1 MRSQRRRLL
10 SLFVARYATVTV
22 LLPLTLTLVLD
33 GYAFVPPQEAAAPA
47 GRSVVD
53 GVFSARQARR
63 GERRFVQF
71 CEQCHRTRDFT
82 SVDFLD
88 RWTGQTVGD
97 LLGFVQNTMP
107 PDNPGSLSAD
117 RYTDVLAYLLG
128 ANDYPAGEEELPS
141 DPLALMDVRIEPA
154 PEKEAAQSEP

>member
-1 MRSQRRRLL
+1 MPSPV
-10 SLFVARYATVTV
+10 SRYATVAV
-22 LLPLTLTLVLD
+22 LLPLALTLVLD
-33 GYAFVPPQEAAAPA
+33 GYTSVPQQETAAAPA
-47 GRSVVD
+47 DGRSVVD

-63 GERRFVQF
+63 GERQFVQF

-82 SVDFLD
+82 SADFQD

-107 PDNPGSLSAD
+107 PENPGALSAD

-128 ANDYPAGEEELPS
+128 ANGYPAGEEELPS
-141 DPLALMDVRIEPA
+141 DPLAVMDVRIEAA
-154 PEKEAAQSEP
+154 PEEEAAQPLP